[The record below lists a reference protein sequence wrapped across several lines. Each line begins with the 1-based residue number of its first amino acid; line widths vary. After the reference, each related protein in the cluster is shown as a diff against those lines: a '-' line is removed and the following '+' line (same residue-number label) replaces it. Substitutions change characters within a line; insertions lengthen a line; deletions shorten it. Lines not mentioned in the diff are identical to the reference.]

1 MIPSRP
7 RWGRLQRGLEPPTS
21 LGPQTEL
28 RDNLQ
33 LIDGDRVQLQQVL
46 LNLIINAVEAM
57 SALNEGPR
65 ELLISAGKAET
76 GDVRVAVRDS
86 GPGLAAAALERLFEV
101 FYTTNLNG
109 LGMGLSICR
118 SIIEAHDGRWRAR
131 TRPAARSFNSRCL
144 PPQCLSKF
152 NVMRPDYRGSD

>member
-76 GDVRVAVRDS
+76 GETRFRSRTGGSGSRASVRGLLHDQSERPGDGAVD
-86 GPGLAAAALERLFEV
+86 
-101 FYTTNLNG
+101 
-109 LGMGLSICR
+109 
-118 SIIEAHDGRWRAR
+118 
-131 TRPAARSFNSRCL
+131 L
-144 PPQCLSKF
+144 PL
-152 NVMRPDYRGSD
+152 DHRGA